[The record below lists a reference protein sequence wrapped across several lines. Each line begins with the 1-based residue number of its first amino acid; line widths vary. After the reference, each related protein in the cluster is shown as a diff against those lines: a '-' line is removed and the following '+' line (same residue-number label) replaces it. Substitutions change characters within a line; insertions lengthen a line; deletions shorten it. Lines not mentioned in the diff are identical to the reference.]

1 MNAHHPLG
9 LFMNRLRLIF
19 CKNTQFYL
27 YIEISSVLFS
37 FFAVF
42 LLSLQSKSYKEPM
55 ILENISIINYKN
67 IKGVNLDLSPKINCL
82 IGHNGVGKTNFLDAI
97 YYLSFCR
104 SANNPIDSQII
115 MHDENFFMLEGNY
128 RTEQGD
134 IENIYCGMKRGT
146 KKHFKRNKKEYKRL
160 SQHIG
165 LLPLI
170 YVSPSDSSLIEGG
183 SEERRRLMD
192 VVISQYDHSYIELL
206 SNYNKALQQR
216 NALLKMEEEPDS
228 SLLDI
233 WEQEMARNGELL
245 FQKRL
250 AFVDELVPVFQQIYQ
265 QISGQREIVSLRYIS
280 HCQRGSLLDVIQ
292 RDRFKDR
299 AVGYSLHGVHRDDL
313 EMLIGDFQMKRE
325 GSQGQNK
332 TFVLALKLA
341 QFDFLRRTSS
351 TTTPLLLLDD
361 IFDKLDAQR
370 VESIVQLVS
379 GDNFGQIFIT
389 DTNRDHLDKIL
400 SKSDGEYKIF
410 TVEGGDI
417 ELMNNS

>member
-165 LLPLI
+165 LVPLI

-216 NALLKMEEEPDS
+216 NTLLKMEEEPDS

>member
-128 RTEQGD
+128 RTEQGN

-165 LLPLI
+165 LVPLI

-245 FQKRL
+245 FRKRL

-280 HCQRGSLLDVIQ
+280 HCQRGPLLDVIQ

>member
-165 LLPLI
+165 LVPLI

-280 HCQRGSLLDVIQ
+280 HCQRGPLLDVIQ

-341 QFDFLRRTSS
+341 QFDFLHRTSS